1 MDFGQ
6 FLGNDT
12 LKARLSAAIDAQ
24 RSTHCYLL
32 SGPKGSGKHTLA
44 QLLMAAMECTADQ
57 RPCGCCSQC
66 RKVLQGIH
74 PDITVVDDANR
85 KTIPVERIRQVCSDA
100 YIRPDEGRRKIYLLP
115 RAQDLGLPGQNAL
128 RLKSWKSRRRRS
140 PSCCLPNADAAAADD
155 PLPLCGAETGA
166 AAGSAAAAG
175 PAGTIPRLP
184 PGGACK
190 PPAAAAADSW
200 PGAGPAGRPG
210 RTPAPNADVCRS
222 MSPKATGCSYW
233 SCCSSW
239 KRPSG
244 TIFYQLLL
252 QWRGLLVQAL
262 QAQNGVDTPLAQSRE
277 IARRRTMAE
286 ASQAI
291 AQLGKAAEACQA
303 NAGVGHLCGMLAAT
317 LL

>member
-24 RSTHCYLL
+24 RLTHCYLL

-100 YIRPDEGRRKIYLLP
+100 YIRPNEGRRKIYLLP

-128 RLKSWKSRRRRS
+128 LKVLEEPPEAVTFLLLCENADRLLPTIRSRCVELKLAPLPEALLLQALQARYPGCPPADLQAACRRS
-140 PSCCLPNADAAAADD
+140 GGFLGQAQALLEDQAA
-155 PLPLCGAETGA
+155 
-166 AAGSAAAAG
+166 
-175 PAGTIPRLP
+175 LP
-184 PGGACK
+184 PQTLTFAEAFAQGDRLQLLELLVK
-190 PPAAAAADSW
+190 LEKTQRD
-200 PGAGPAGRPG
+200 
-210 RTPAPNADVCRS
+210 D
-222 MSPKATGCSYW
+222 
-233 SCCSSW
+233 
-239 KRPSG
+239 
-244 TIFYQLLL
+244 FYQLLL

-286 ASQAI
+286 LSQAI

-303 NAGVGHLCGMLAAT
+303 NVGVGHLCGMLAAT

>member
-24 RSTHCYLL
+24 RLTHCYLL

-100 YIRPDEGRRKIYLLP
+100 YIRPNEGRRKIYLLP

-128 RLKSWKSRRRRS
+128 LKVLEEPPEAVTFLLLCENADRLLPTIRSRCVELKLAPLPEALLLQALQARYPGCPPADLQAACRRS
-140 PSCCLPNADAAAADD
+140 GGFLGQAQALLEDQAA
-155 PLPLCGAETGA
+155 
-166 AAGSAAAAG
+166 
-175 PAGTIPRLP
+175 LP
-184 PGGACK
+184 PQTLTFAEAFAQGDRLQLLELLVK
-190 PPAAAAADSW
+190 LEKTQRD
-200 PGAGPAGRPG
+200 
-210 RTPAPNADVCRS
+210 D
-222 MSPKATGCSYW
+222 
-233 SCCSSW
+233 
-239 KRPSG
+239 
-244 TIFYQLLL
+244 FYQLLL

-262 QAQNGVDTPLAQSRE
+262 QAQNGVDTPLAQSR
-277 IARRRTMAE
+277 
-286 ASQAI
+286 
-291 AQLGKAAEACQA
+291 
-303 NAGVGHLCGMLAAT
+303 
-317 LL
+317 

>member
-24 RSTHCYLL
+24 RLTHCYLL

-74 PDITVVDDANR
+74 PDIAVVDDTSR
-85 KTIPVERIRQVCSDA
+85 KTIPVDLIRQVCSDA
-100 YIRPDEGRRKIYLLP
+100 YIRPNEGRRKIYLLP

-128 RLKSWKSRRRRS
+128 LKVLEEPPEAVTFLLLCENADRLLPTIRSRCVELKLAPLPEALLLQALQARYPGCPPADLQAACRRS
-140 PSCCLPNADAAAADD
+140 GGFLGQAQALLEDQAA
-155 PLPLCGAETGA
+155 
-166 AAGSAAAAG
+166 
-175 PAGTIPRLP
+175 LP
-184 PGGACK
+184 PQTLTFAEAFAQGDRLQLLELLVK
-190 PPAAAAADSW
+190 LEKTQRD
-200 PGAGPAGRPG
+200 
-210 RTPAPNADVCRS
+210 D
-222 MSPKATGCSYW
+222 
-233 SCCSSW
+233 
-239 KRPSG
+239 
-244 TIFYQLLL
+244 FYQLLL

-286 ASQAI
+286 LSQAI

-303 NAGVGHLCGMLAAT
+303 NVGVGHLCGMLAAT

>member
-24 RSTHCYLL
+24 RLTHCYLL

-100 YIRPDEGRRKIYLLP
+100 YIRPNEGRRKIYLLP

-128 RLKSWKSRRRRS
+128 LKVLEEPPEAVTFLLLCENADRLLPTIRSRCVELKLAPLPEALLLQALQARYPGCPPADLQAACRRS
-140 PSCCLPNADAAAADD
+140 GGFLGQAQALLEDQAA
-155 PLPLCGAETGA
+155 
-166 AAGSAAAAG
+166 
-175 PAGTIPRLP
+175 LP
-184 PGGACK
+184 PQTLTFAEAFAQGDRLQLLELLVK
-190 PPAAAAADSW
+190 LE
-200 PGAGPAGRPG
+200 
-210 RTPAPNADVCRS
+210 
-222 MSPKATGCSYW
+222 KAQ
-233 SCCSSW
+233 
-239 KRPSG
+239 RDD
-244 TIFYQLLL
+244 FYQLLL

-286 ASQAI
+286 LSQAI

-303 NAGVGHLCGMLAAT
+303 NVGVGHLCGMLAAT

>member
-24 RSTHCYLL
+24 RLTHCYLL

-100 YIRPDEGRRKIYLLP
+100 YIRPNEGRRKIYLLP

-128 RLKSWKSRRRRS
+128 LKVLEEPPEAVTFLLLCENADRLLPTIRSRCVELKLAPLPEALLLQALQARYPGRPPADLQAACRRS
-140 PSCCLPNADAAAADD
+140 GGFLGQAQALLEDQAA
-155 PLPLCGAETGA
+155 
-166 AAGSAAAAG
+166 
-175 PAGTIPRLP
+175 LP
-184 PGGACK
+184 PQTLAFAEAFAQGDRLQLLELLVK
-190 PPAAAAADSW
+190 LEKTQRD
-200 PGAGPAGRPG
+200 
-210 RTPAPNADVCRS
+210 D
-222 MSPKATGCSYW
+222 
-233 SCCSSW
+233 
-239 KRPSG
+239 
-244 TIFYQLLL
+244 FYQLLL

-286 ASQAI
+286 LSQAI

-303 NAGVGHLCGMLAAT
+303 NVGVGHLCGMLAAT

>member
-24 RSTHCYLL
+24 RLTHCYLL

-100 YIRPDEGRRKIYLLP
+100 YIRPNEGRRKIYLLP

-128 RLKSWKSRRRRS
+128 LKVLEEPPEAVTFLLLCENADRLLPTIRSRCVELKLAPLPEALLLPALQARYPGCPPADLQAACRRS
-140 PSCCLPNADAAAADD
+140 GGFLGQAQALLEDQAA
-155 PLPLCGAETGA
+155 
-166 AAGSAAAAG
+166 
-175 PAGTIPRLP
+175 LP
-184 PGGACK
+184 PQTLTFAEAFAQGDRLQLLELLVK
-190 PPAAAAADSW
+190 LEKTQRD
-200 PGAGPAGRPG
+200 
-210 RTPAPNADVCRS
+210 D
-222 MSPKATGCSYW
+222 
-233 SCCSSW
+233 
-239 KRPSG
+239 
-244 TIFYQLLL
+244 FYQLLL

-286 ASQAI
+286 LSQAI

-303 NAGVGHLCGMLAAT
+303 NVGVGHLCGMLAAT